1 MISIITCV
9 MFGIDKYR
17 AEHNYWRISEVTLL
31 SLAAL
36 GGTIGAIVGMLVF
49 RHKIRKPYFVLGIP
63 VLAIIQITYCLI
75 IK

>member
-1 MISIITCV
+1 
-9 MFGIDKYR
+9 MFGVDKYR
-17 AEHNYWRISEVTLL
+17 AEHNYWRISEVALL

-49 RHKIRKPYFVLGIP
+49 RHKIRKPHFALGIP